1 MPGYW
6 NGFQE
11 HASFLTE
18 TIGVYPN
25 QNNLSLKQPSHC
37 QNSIFLMAGV
47 ITLFLSFF
55 RSSCFIFA
63 LRQTGKTFFA
73 NLHK

>member
-25 QNNLSLKQPSHC
+25 QNNLSLKQPNHC
-37 QNSIFLMAGV
+37 QIN
-47 ITLFLSFF
+47 LFHLALFHAYLLKYKSLKYMLNRLF
-55 RSSCFIFA
+55 SCE
-63 LRQTGKTFFA
+63 T
-73 NLHK
+73 